1 MGPDIHSL
9 THFLPPNSQA
19 RGMLAK
25 YLIGELDEP
34 PPVQKGEKKGKD
46 AVPPP
51 PGLVVQVVSTMAIM
65 AVCGFLVMK
74 LM

>member
-1 MGPDIHSL
+1 
-9 THFLPPNSQA
+9 
-19 RGMLAK
+19 MLAK